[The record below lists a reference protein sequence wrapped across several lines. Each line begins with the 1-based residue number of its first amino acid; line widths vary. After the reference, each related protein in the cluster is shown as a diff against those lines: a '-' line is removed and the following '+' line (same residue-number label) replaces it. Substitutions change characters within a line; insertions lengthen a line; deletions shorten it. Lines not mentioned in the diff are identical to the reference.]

1 MDFAPIAKERPNK
14 SETGKLTIVKIDPGS
29 ANNRAVYHT
38 RGAVGGGVDAA
49 TGSASG
55 AAVFRTLSP
64 PSHNR
69 LMSQRAMSVPVALE
83 ALNAK
88 RRSDTLSLHTKTAIY
103 MALWYACSGCTL
115 FGNKYILSSLHADP
129 NQLAMSQMVSTAF
142 FGALKMYGPYI
153 TGMGPAQTSPLA
165 TQPWRKFAFD
175 MAIVGIMRFFTVMLG
190 LVSLKYVAVSF
201 TETVKA
207 SAPFFT
213 VLFARLILKEY
224 TSAMVN
230 VSLLPVVGGLALCSA
245 TELSYTSLG
254 FFAAVANNCIDC
266 IQNVFSK
273 KLLST
278 HYNFVNLQF
287 YTSAAAL
294 AVQLPLMLYI
304 NSGLFFGAGGAGGAE
319 EDSLSLELL
328 VALFVN
334 GIFFHLQ
341 SVLAYAVMGLIS
353 PVTQSVAN
361 TVKRG
366 LLIWLSILYFRNPV
380 TGYSA
385 LGTAI
390 CVSGVFAYNYA
401 RRHYPYRPPLEGG
414 LETLPMYRP
423 VPTAEPRLA
432 T

>member
-1 MDFAPIAKERPNK
+1 
-14 SETGKLTIVKIDPGS
+14 
-29 ANNRAVYHT
+29 
-38 RGAVGGGVDAA
+38 
-49 TGSASG
+49 
-55 AAVFRTLSP
+55 
-64 PSHNR
+64 
-69 LMSQRAMSVPVALE
+69 MSVPVALE

-287 YTSAAAL
+287 YTSSSAPAAPA
-294 AVQLPLMLYI
+294 APKKTP
-304 NSGLFFGAGGAGGAE
+304 SPSSSSSPF
-319 EDSLSLELL
+319 SST
-328 VALFVN
+328 
-334 GIFFHLQ
+334 
-341 SVLAYAVMGLIS
+341 AYFSTCS
-353 PVTQSVAN
+353 PCS
-361 TVKRG
+361 RMPSWG
-366 LLIWLSILYFRNPV
+366 S
-380 TGYSA
+380 S
-385 LGTAI
+385 
-390 CVSGVFAYNYA
+390 
-401 RRHYPYRPPLEGG
+401 RR
-414 LETLPMYRP
+414 
-423 VPTAEPRLA
+423 
-432 T
+432 